1 VTRSVRDLGLRQ
13 LLPLPYARLEA
24 QAIQAFAPPARR
36 FVAVGADAS
45 LALVTRG
52 ALALYQILHFASHA
66 LIHPSAPE
74 LSGIVLAAPDAAGHP
89 RPGFLQSFEISELH
103 LAAEL
108 VVLSACRTGLGPEVH
123 GEGLLGLTQSF
134 FQAGATRIVVSLWDV
149 DDRATA
155 VLMERFYTELLLHH
169 QPPAA
174 ALRTAQLALRA
185 DPRFAAP
192 YYWAGFELQGDWR
205 ALP

>member
-1 VTRSVRDLGLRQ
+1 
-13 LLPLPYARLEA
+13 
-24 QAIQAFAPPARR
+24 
-36 FVAVGADAS
+36 
-45 LALVTRG
+45 
-52 ALALYQILHFASHA
+52 
-66 LIHPSAPE
+66 
-74 LSGIVLAAPDAAGHP
+74 
-89 RPGFLQSFEISELH
+89 
-103 LAAEL
+103 
-108 VVLSACRTGLGPEVH
+108 VH

-134 FQAGATRIVVSLWDV
+134 FLAGATRIVVSLWDV

-155 VLMERFYTELLLHH
+155 ILMERFYTELLLHH